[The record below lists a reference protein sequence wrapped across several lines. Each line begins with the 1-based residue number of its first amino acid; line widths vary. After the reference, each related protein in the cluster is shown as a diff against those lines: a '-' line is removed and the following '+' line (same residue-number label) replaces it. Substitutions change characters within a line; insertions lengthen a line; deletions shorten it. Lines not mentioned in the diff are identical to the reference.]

1 MIFWDEIIKTLSDS
15 LFNRNLFDN
24 FDESITYNCIS
35 ANNESINYFEC
46 INAYEKVDLTGTVTI
61 ETVDIDSICS
71 YYVIDKN
78 SNSEPEFFYNVPP
91 YCIHRIFI
99 DDDQEI
105 YVFKTG
111 LVRIYHRKLDDC
123 SNFIGN
129 LLAFSALF
137 IFPVIFLLL
146 LHLLFKVIFSVS
158 FDNFFSDT
166 LTGIIGLLYY
176 FGILPLI
183 MSQQDRKKKK
193 YNKLRKSYFVGIQK
207 GRRYEQTHQ

>member
-78 SNSEPEFFYNVPP
+78 SNSEPEFF
-91 YCIHRIFI
+91 
-99 DDDQEI
+99 
-105 YVFKTG
+105 
-111 LVRIYHRKLDDC
+111 L
-123 SNFIGN
+123 
-129 LLAFSALF
+129 
-137 IFPVIFLLL
+137 
-146 LHLLFKVIFSVS
+146 
-158 FDNFFSDT
+158 
-166 LTGIIGLLYY
+166 
-176 FGILPLI
+176 
-183 MSQQDRKKKK
+183 
-193 YNKLRKSYFVGIQK
+193 
-207 GRRYEQTHQ
+207 

>member
-1 MIFWDEIIKTLSDS
+1 MEFWDSIIKALSDS

-35 ANNESINYFEC
+35 ANNESINYFEY

-71 YYVIDKN
+71 YYVINKK

-123 SNFIGN
+123 SNFIRN
-129 LLAFSALF
+129 LLAFSVLF
-137 IFPVIFLLL
+137 IFPVMFLML
-146 LHLLFKVIFSVS
+146 LHLLFKVIFSIS
-158 FDNFFSDT
+158 FDDFFSDT
-166 LTGIIGLLYY
+166 STGIIGLLYY
-176 FGILPLI
+176 FVLLPLI
-183 MSQQDRKKKK
+183 ISQQDRKKKK
-193 YNKLRKSYFVGIQK
+193 YNKLRKSYFDGIRK
-207 GRRYEQTHQ
+207 GRNYEQTHQ